1 MTMTGKILFPRANHN
16 KPTRGSMGPT
26 FSFPNNAC
34 RKEACT
40 AWPKPHGWN
49 CPVESSPCYVP
60 IKLVIGMVFFGRKPG
75 VFFFRLTW
83 LTFNWEPFSISVF
96 WCGSLISVAVNSHL
110 LVPPQCLNAQKRLLH
125 RHVKPWGYH
134 WFSQR
139 LGKLSTST
147 SGNLHANTTLWPGVG
162 GGSWQSKKKQQ
173 ESWSISGIALL
184 TSSDLTH
191 DGQMNVIVWVQHES
205 SHAEGKRTWLRGQNM
220 LQFRP
225 RLQINLWRDGMW
237 HSQLRTFHL
246 PSMTQF
252 TMCSVQ

>member
-1 MTMTGKILFPRANHN
+1 
-16 KPTRGSMGPT
+16 MGE
-26 FSFPNNAC
+26 N
-34 RKEACT
+34 
-40 AWPKPHGWN
+40 
-49 CPVESSPCYVP
+49 
-60 IKLVIGMVFFGRKPG
+60 L

-162 GGSWQSKKKQQ
+162 GGSWQSKKKTARILKYFGYRPPYIIWPH
-173 ESWSISGIALL
+173 SWWSNERHCL
-184 TSSDLTH
+184 SSA
-191 DGQMNVIVWVQHES
+191 WVFPCR
-205 SHAEGKRTWLRGQNM
+205 GKKDM
-220 LQFRP
+220 A
-225 RLQINLWRDGMW
+225 
-237 HSQLRTFHL
+237 
-246 PSMTQF
+246 
-252 TMCSVQ
+252 